1 MNHKERSLIEK
12 LNKKYTENFKKHGF
26 SKSSV
31 GWSSDKTD
39 ERYKL
44 LFRGLDN
51 YNTILDIGCGL
62 GHLLLYLKQNKFDIK
77 YSGSEINP
85 TFYNYCK
92 ESYKN
97 SNFYLQKGIKLL
109 INKKFDVVVM
119 SGLFNTCIDNSS
131 LPFKSLIDNAFQLS
145 CKYITFNFLSQDVD
159 FKDSHLNYTSLG
171 EVIEF
176 CESRS
181 EEIII
186 KKSRLLHEVT
196 VSIRIKSE

>member
-1 MNHKERSLIEK
+1 MNDKEKSLIEK
-12 LNKKYTENFKKHGF
+12 LNKKYTENYKKHGF

-51 YNTILDIGCGL
+51 FNTILDIGCGL
-62 GHLLLYLKQNKFDIK
+62 GHLLLYLRENEFDIK
-77 YSGSEINP
+77 YFGSEINP
-85 TFYNYCK
+85 IFYNYCK

-97 SNFYLQKGIKLL
+97 SKFYLQKSINLL

-119 SGLFNTCIDNSS
+119 SGLFNTCIDNASI
-131 LPFKSLIDNAFQLS
+131 PFKSLIDNAFQLS
-145 CKYITFNFLSQDVD
+145 SKYITFNFLSQDVD
-159 FKDSHLNYTSLG
+159 FKESHLNYTSLG
-171 EVIEF
+171 EVIEY

-186 KKSRLLHEVT
+186 KKSGLLHEVT

>member
-1 MNHKERSLIEK
+1 MKNSFPNLKLILLHGGDVRLAEFAQFTRHFDDVYIDLSYTLTKYNSDYIDSQILFCFNELDEKCLIGSDFPYVSLNLFRKRVDLLTKNISDDKKCNIYYKNAEKNIWLMNHKERSLIEK

-85 TFYNYCK
+85 TF
-92 ESYKN
+92 
-97 SNFYLQKGIKLL
+97 
-109 INKKFDVVVM
+109 
-119 SGLFNTCIDNSS
+119 
-131 LPFKSLIDNAFQLS
+131 
-145 CKYITFNFLSQDVD
+145 
-159 FKDSHLNYTSLG
+159 
-171 EVIEF
+171 
-176 CESRS
+176 
-181 EEIII
+181 III
-186 KKSRLLHEVT
+186 KKL
-196 VSIRIKSE
+196 